1 MQDRLR
7 PGENPNKNGNNV
19 GFGMP
24 GSIVDIITISL
35 IVGFFNGLSNFVVF
49 IGGGEEALTGK
60 TKLQAAILSATLF
73 FFSTVYAFNA
83 IRAQNRFGSEY
94 KATKKHWK
102 DSNPRANTVAAFL
115 LIELVITTILA
126 VLAAGVHVPIVGSS
140 DSAAKKEDRKEDGA
154 PPVAEEQA

>member
-1 MQDRLR
+1 MTR
-7 PGENPNKNGNNV
+7 PSWLGRAARNRHRHAIEQASRRWRGGRRDDSARTRRK
-19 GFGMP
+19 
-24 GSIVDIITISL
+24 IL
-35 IVGFFNGLSNFVVF
+35 IP
-49 IGGGEEALTGK
+49 T
-60 TKLQAAILSATLF
+60 QATLF

-140 DSAAKKEDRKEDGA
+140 DSAAKKEDREADGA
-154 PPVAEEQA
+154 PPKAEEQA

>member
-1 MQDRLR
+1 MKRIA
-7 PGENPNKNGNNV
+7 
-19 GFGMP
+19 
-24 GSIVDIITISL
+24 S
-35 IVGFFNGLSNFVVF
+35 SNTRF
-49 IGGGEEALTGK
+49 
-60 TKLQAAILSATLF
+60 AAICVESNRHCHAVEASGRTRRKILISTQATLF

>member
-1 MQDRLR
+1 M
-7 PGENPNKNGNNV
+7 ENNSRG
-19 GFGMP
+19 
-24 GSIVDIITISL
+24 
-35 IVGFFNGLSNFVVF
+35 
-49 IGGGEEALTGK
+49 
-60 TKLQAAILSATLF
+60 
-73 FFSTVYAFNA
+73 Y
-83 IRAQNRFGSEY
+83 GSEY

>member
-1 MQDRLR
+1 
-7 PGENPNKNGNNV
+7 
-19 GFGMP
+19 MP
-24 GSIVDIITISL
+24 LLWPQTVCSRRVLSIPDWKIIPSQFPAHRRDVVTVTASARCNLAHWFIS
-35 IVGFFNGLSNFVVF
+35 
-49 IGGGEEALTGK
+49 T
-60 TKLQAAILSATLF
+60 Q
-73 FFSTVYAFNA
+73 VYAFNA

>member
-1 MQDRLR
+1 MSRR
-7 PGENPNKNGNNV
+7 V
-19 GFGMP
+19 G
-24 GSIVDIITISL
+24 SDSARYT
-35 IVGFFNGLSNFVVF
+35 
-49 IGGGEEALTGK
+49 K

>member
-1 MQDRLR
+1 M
-7 PGENPNKNGNNV
+7 
-19 GFGMP
+19 
-24 GSIVDIITISL
+24 IS
-35 IVGFFNGLSNFVVF
+35 
-49 IGGGEEALTGK
+49 T
-60 TKLQAAILSATLF
+60 Q
-73 FFSTVYAFNA
+73 VYAFNA

>member
-1 MQDRLR
+1 MPLLWPQPARKGVF
-7 PGENPNKNGNNV
+7 PPCSSPQV
-19 GFGMP
+19 G
-24 GSIVDIITISL
+24 
-35 IVGFFNGLSNFVVF
+35 
-49 IGGGEEALTGK
+49 K
-60 TKLQAAILSATLF
+60 Q
-73 FFSTVYAFNA
+73 FS
-83 IRAQNRFGSEY
+83 
-94 KATKKHWK
+94 WK

>member
-1 MQDRLR
+1 MAWRTTQRLAR
-7 PGENPNKNGNNV
+7 TRRK
-19 GFGMP
+19 
-24 GSIVDIITISL
+24 ILIS
-35 IVGFFNGLSNFVVF
+35 
-49 IGGGEEALTGK
+49 T
-60 TKLQAAILSATLF
+60 QATLF

-126 VLAAGVHVPIVGSS
+126 VLAAGVSVPIIGSS

-154 PPVAEEQA
+154 PPKAEEQA

>member
-1 MQDRLR
+1 MH
-7 PGENPNKNGNNV
+7 K
-19 GFGMP
+19 
-24 GSIVDIITISL
+24 SISESGASASARVDINRCASAIEQASRRWRGGRRVDSPRTRRKVLIS
-35 IVGFFNGLSNFVVF
+35 
-49 IGGGEEALTGK
+49 T
-60 TKLQAAILSATLF
+60 QATLF